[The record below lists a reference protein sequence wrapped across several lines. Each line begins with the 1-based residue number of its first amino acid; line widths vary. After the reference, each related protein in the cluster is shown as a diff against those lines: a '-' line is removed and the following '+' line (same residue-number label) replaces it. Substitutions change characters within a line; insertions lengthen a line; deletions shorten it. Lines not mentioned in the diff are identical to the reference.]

1 MRGFVVPPPVKRFG
15 HVLHACLVSTALAKQ
30 NDVPEALRLVAPA
43 EMSVS
48 SSSNVDSLIHILQP
62 RNAREKLGVRIALGA
77 TRCDVGRLIVGQGV
91 RLA

>member
-1 MRGFVVPPPVKRFG
+1 
-15 HVLHACLVSTALAKQ
+15 
-30 NDVPEALRLVAPA
+30 
-43 EMSVS
+43 MSVS